1 MLTLMI
7 IIFLLMFLENMK
19 LNTYTPKADFN
30 GMDCTDLVIGSARG
44 SASRIWD
51 YYTRDRY
58 AIFFIIMSWHLCK
71 EIIFLYYIIT

>member
-1 MLTLMI
+1 
-7 IIFLLMFLENMK
+7 MK

-44 SASRIWD
+44 SASRVWD

-58 AIFFIIMSWHLCK
+58 FIRISNVSAV
-71 EIIFLYYIIT
+71 EY

>member
-1 MLTLMI
+1 MQYVGIENNYHIT
-7 IIFLLMFLENMK
+7 FNVLENMK

-58 AIFFIIMSWHLCK
+58 SFFIIIVS
-71 EIIFLYYIIT
+71 

>member
-1 MLTLMI
+1 MI

-58 AIFFIIMSWHLCK
+58 AICFIIISQPLRFFIILMHH
-71 EIIFLYYIIT
+71 IIIYYYY